1 LSRKCFALR
10 NKRNPAHLEKVLL
23 PMTPSQHNQH
33 PLENHIHVLPKGV
46 KTRPTRRS
54 LSRFEYFSQCED
66 DKRLPEIP
74 LDPAGWTA
82 AECFHVHETF
92 GHLLP
97 CKEPVMLTRALNGKQ
112 WHGLNVTNC
121 AEDYIGRILF
131 ASELK
136 ANYPEWVMQDI
147 LGRARQLAQ
156 RDLGYVPTYVSTGED
171 FTTLPLLVAG
181 ATE

>member
-1 LSRKCFALR
+1 
-10 NKRNPAHLEKVLL
+10 
-23 PMTPSQHNQH
+23 
-33 PLENHIHVLPKGV
+33 
-46 KTRPTRRS
+46 
-54 LSRFEYFSQCED
+54 
-66 DKRLPEIP
+66 
-74 LDPAGWTA
+74 
-82 AECFHVHETF
+82 
-92 GHLLP
+92 
-97 CKEPVMLTRALNGKQ
+97 MLTRALNGKQ

-156 RDLGYVPTYVSTGED
+156 RDLGYVPTYVSTGEY